1 MFTELSHTSIL
12 NSILWLIETSLQ
24 SRSRTSKFVILEMQS
39 HGAVHWFPSYTEL
52 YDFIMID
59 ITTLIPTIVQFD
71 LANILFSLGAKIIL
85 QQLIGAPM
93 GGFLSAFYAIITCA
107 YYESKF
113 HSSLI
118 SNSHIFTGRYMD
130 DLISIHTIDSN
141 SNQQRIRTYEQLE
154 LLIHH
159 CYDSSLELELTSSKD
174 GHDKQLT
181 YLDCQLIITND
192 KHRPTIILQPWM
204 KNAESIRLF
213 NKQIFIH
220 FQHFDSYSPVS
231 VKSGVI
237 KSTYITFLSKF
248 QFRFSI
254 FK

>member
-1 MFTELSHTSIL
+1 
-12 NSILWLIETSLQ
+12 
-24 SRSRTSKFVILEMQS
+24 MQS

-71 LANILFSLGAKIIL
+71 LANILFALGAKLIL
-85 QQLIGAPM
+85 QQLIGCPM

-118 SNSHIFTGRYMD
+118 SNSHIFAARYMD
-130 DLISIHTIDSN
+130 DLICIHTIDSN
-141 SNQQRIRTYEQLE
+141 SNEQRIRTYEQLE
-154 LLIHH
+154 LLIHQ
-159 CYDSSLELELTSSKD
+159 CYDSALELELTSSKD

-192 KHRPTIILQPWM
+192 FHDTDL
-204 KNAESIRLF
+204 ELELF
-213 NKQIFIH
+213 
-220 FQHFDSYSPVS
+220 
-231 VKSGVI
+231 
-237 KSTYITFLSKF
+237 
-248 QFRFSI
+248 
-254 FK
+254 